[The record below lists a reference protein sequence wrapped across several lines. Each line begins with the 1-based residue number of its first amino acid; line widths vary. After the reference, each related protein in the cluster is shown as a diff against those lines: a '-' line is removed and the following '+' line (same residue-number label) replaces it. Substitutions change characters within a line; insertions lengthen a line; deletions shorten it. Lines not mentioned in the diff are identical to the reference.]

1 MDFQAVEAYAVEHTT
16 EESPLLQELAAKTRD
31 ELEYSD
37 MLSGR
42 VVGRLLSILIKISGA
57 NKVLEV
63 GTFTGF
69 SALTMAEALPK
80 DGEIFT
86 CEYNE
91 RYEKIAR
98 TFFKK
103 SEFGSKITLL
113 MGQALETIPKIKGDF
128 DFVYM
133 DADKVN
139 YPNYYEM
146 ILPRLNKGGLMAI
159 DNVLWSGEVLSP
171 ETDNAKAIDKLNKM
185 IKEDQSVEQ
194 VLLTVRDGL
203 MIVRKLNDYGL

>member
-1 MDFQAVEAYAVEHTT
+1 MDFQAVEEYAIEHTT
-16 EESPLLQELAAKTRD
+16 EESPLLQELATKTRD

-42 VVGRLLSILIKISGA
+42 VVGRLLAILIKISGA
-57 NKVLEV
+57 ERVLEI
-63 GTFTGF
+63 GAFTGY
-69 SALTMAEALPK
+69 SALMMAEALPD

-98 TFFKK
+98 SFFKK

-113 MGQALETIPKIKGDF
+113 MGKALESIPKVKGNF
-128 DFVYM
+128 DFLYM
-133 DADKVN
+133 DADKIN

-146 ILPRLNKGGLMAI
+146 ILPRLKSGGLMAI

-171 ETDNAKAIDKLNKM
+171 KTDNAKAIDKLNKM
-185 IKEDQSVEQ
+185 IKKNESVEQ
-194 VLLTVRDGL
+194 VMLTVRDGL
-203 MIVRKLNDYGL
+203 MIVRKLR

>member
-1 MDFQAVEAYAVEHTT
+1 MDLQAVEEYAITHTS
-16 EESPLLQELAAKTRD
+16 EESPLLEEIAAKTRA
-31 ELEYSD
+31 ELEYSE

-42 VVGRLLSILIKISGA
+42 MVGRLLSILIKISGA
-57 NKVLEV
+57 KRILEV
-63 GTFTGF
+63 GTFTGY
-69 SALTMAEALPK
+69 SALTMAEALPA

-98 TFFKK
+98 SFFEK

-113 MGQALETIPKIKGDF
+113 MGAALDTIPTMNGNF
-128 DFVYM
+128 DFAYL
-133 DADKVN
+133 DADKNN

-146 ILPRLNKGGLMAI
+146 ILPRLKRGGIMVI

-171 ETDNAKAIDKLNKM
+171 ETENAKTIDKLNKM
-185 IKEDQSVEQ
+185 IKRDQSVEQ
-194 VLLTVRDGL
+194 VMLTVRDGL
-203 MIVRKLNDYGL
+203 TVVRKK